1 MNERSYLADWRA
13 VLDRRVVEVVDC
25 YSKVE
30 GVRALILGG
39 SLGGG
44 KPWPLSDIDIIPI
57 YEDCDQSTANETI
70 QELRVRLIEG
80 WEKEGRRT
88 ALDVG
93 TLYFPAGLASKIV
106 QAEPA
111 SFETL
116 LDQPSVYYCL
126 DKAYG
131 GRALFDPLGIGR
143 DLVNWFNRH
152 RFEDGMVALRM
163 NKLKRRF
170 AETETVLSQSIAD
183 GRHLEATFH
192 LYEAVEHLRTYLLES
207 WRERDNSFARLGTRF
222 DKLAAAKNV
231 QHVADRFN
239 HLKSLDDRSVIGR
252 MECATDW
259 IRERHRLSHRSRTMV
274 GEEVTEVQD
283 ARDVLRVFARYEM
296 RSLIRERVG
305 VCPDW
310 LGVVTQTEELRLR
323 HRQLT
328 ELCREVLERSD

>member
-1 MNERSYLADWRA
+1 MNERSYFADWRA
-13 VLDRRVVEVVDC
+13 VLDRRVAEVVDC

-57 YEDCDQSTANETI
+57 YEDSHQSTANETI
-70 QELRVRLIEG
+70 RELRVQLIEG
-80 WEKEGRRT
+80 WEQEGWRT

-106 QAEPA
+106 QADPS

-116 LDQPSVYYCL
+116 LDQPSVYHCL

-131 GRALFDPLGIGR
+131 GRVLSDPCGIGR
-143 DLVNWFNRH
+143 ELVNWFNRH
-152 RFEDGMVALRM
+152 RFEDGMVAQRM
-163 NKLKRRF
+163 NKLRRRF
-170 AETETVLSQSIAD
+170 AETETVLIQSIAD

-231 QHVADRFN
+231 HQAAERFN

-252 MECATDW
+252 IECAPDW
-259 IRERHRLSHRSRTMV
+259 IRERHRLSHKSRTMV

-296 RSLIRERVG
+296 RSMMLEKAG

-310 LGVVTQTEELRLR
+310 LGVVTQTEELRRR
-323 HRQLT
+323 HRQLA
-328 ELCREVLERSD
+328 ELSREVHRSS